1 MEGLSREAPLGRP
14 GRLGLCLLAV
24 LFVAF
29 FAVTMERQVLR
40 DGRQGDLD
48 VFLRAAWAARTGAD
62 LYQATDDHG
71 WHYLYPPLFAT
82 LLTPL
87 ADPPAEVPDSARTAV
102 LPYAASAAI
111 WYWLNVF
118 FLALA
123 LHVLASAL
131 ERKAAAGA
139 AMAVPRYSRAW
150 WALRIWPLLAVLV
163 PAGTSL
169 GIGQSTIIVLLL
181 LCLSAAGL
189 LRGRRL
195 RCGFWLGFA
204 GILKLFPLYLLIYP
218 LWRRDGRMLLGAAAG
233 LCLGLA
239 IPVAAM
245 GPAAGFHAY
254 RTFLEQRLLGEAE
267 GHGNAAVTEE
277 LHGTNSQI
285 QSFEYIL
292 YNSLHPIRDARAEVP
307 PKGYFVA
314 HIVVSVLLSLAVL
327 AFMRRRG
334 DQLSDLL
341 FLAALALLMVPILP
355 VSRPHYYALGAV
367 AVAGLLS
374 AEWPRHRGLWPG
386 WRTML
391 AAAASAAAGLLAAAG
406 QHQAVDLGLASL
418 AALWLAATALVAARR
433 RGAEQAE
440 PREERIAAGLAIAA
454 AALYGLICLAQV
466 VRYRDIP
473 PAGAWPGIWP
483 AAAGILPLL
492 GALACLAGA
501 GALLVRRLAPA
512 VHPPALRLAYAL
524 LLPCVL
530 LWPGVS
536 IGLLPRAGLWLW
548 LALLLVCLGF
558 ELASR
563 AARSSPPALG
573 RLALDETGR
582 RRAQYSSPAP
592 CSPIATPKAA
602 QISGCTSMGTGRG
615 GGEPILRNPHPR
627 IRPPTLTR
635 PHKGGGNRFLGLSR
649 TGVAGMLA
657 LLAAASAMFVL
668 VPLPAKL
675 DAAMGF
681 EAARALAG
689 LPLALGA
696 PFGQAASAVLGE
708 GWLRPTA
715 IAMGGIGLAA
725 LAFLFAAGRRAP
737 PPEGGLSARRFAQLL
752 AAFGLIGAP
761 AVAATAAEGRLAIAC
776 LFWFALPLLL
786 PARAR
791 AALGPLAWPAV
802 GAVGVLILA
811 STPAGFDR
819 LADHAL
825 ADRRGLLAA
834 AMGKEGP
841 PTRMAVPW
849 TDWPGQPASRLA
861 TGELMR
867 CAGALDRAR
876 PLPRGAGMAV
886 EGWIS
891 HEDRQRVPS
900 WVALAGRDG
909 RVIGLA
915 AAGARRPD
923 IAAAL
928 GTRAVLRAG
937 FEGFI
942 RGRREDVVALYGWF
956 ADGIWCRAFPLYP

>member
-418 AALWLAATALVAARR
+418 AALWLAATALVAASGAGRAPGGADRRWPRNRR
-433 RGAEQAE
+433 RGALRADLPGAGGPLSGHSARRRLAGHLARRRRDPAA
-440 PREERIAAGLAIAA
+440 PRRAGLPRWRRRFAGPSPCTGGPPACPPPGLCAA
-454 AALYGLICLAQV
+454 AAL
-466 VRYRDIP
+466 
-473 PAGAWPGIWP
+473 
-483 AAAGILPLL
+483 
-492 GALACLAGA
+492 
-501 GALLVRRLAPA
+501 
-512 VHPPALRLAYAL
+512 
-524 LLPCVL
+524 
-530 LWPGVS
+530 
-536 IGLLPRAGLWLW
+536 RA
-548 LALLLVCLGF
+548 
-558 ELASR
+558 
-563 AARSSPPALG
+563 
-573 RLALDETGR
+573 
-582 RRAQYSSPAP
+582 
-592 CSPIATPKAA
+592 
-602 QISGCTSMGTGRG
+602 
-615 GGEPILRNPHPR
+615 
-627 IRPPTLTR
+627 
-635 PHKGGGNRFLGLSR
+635 
-649 TGVAGMLA
+649 
-657 LLAAASAMFVL
+657 
-668 VPLPAKL
+668 
-675 DAAMGF
+675 
-681 EAARALAG
+681 
-689 LPLALGA
+689 
-696 PFGQAASAVLGE
+696 
-708 GWLRPTA
+708 
-715 IAMGGIGLAA
+715 
-725 LAFLFAAGRRAP
+725 
-737 PPEGGLSARRFAQLL
+737 
-752 AAFGLIGAP
+752 
-761 AVAATAAEGRLAIAC
+761 
-776 LFWFALPLLL
+776 
-786 PARAR
+786 
-791 AALGPLAWPAV
+791 
-802 GAVGVLILA
+802 
-811 STPAGFDR
+811 
-819 LADHAL
+819 
-825 ADRRGLLAA
+825 
-834 AMGKEGP
+834 
-841 PTRMAVPW
+841 
-849 TDWPGQPASRLA
+849 
-861 TGELMR
+861 
-867 CAGALDRAR
+867 
-876 PLPRGAGMAV
+876 
-886 EGWIS
+886 
-891 HEDRQRVPS
+891 
-900 WVALAGRDG
+900 ALAGRLH
-909 RVIGLA
+909 RASAPRRALA
-915 AAGARRPD
+915 LAGPLPRLPR
-923 IAAAL
+923 
-928 GTRAVLRAG
+928 LRAG
-937 FEGFI
+937 KP
-942 RGRREDVVALYGWF
+942 GRSELPTGLGPTRPG
-956 ADGIWCRAFPLYP
+956 